1 MPRLVELPAPGRGAY
16 DRSLSRVERDTQH
29 RERLVRATAEILLEG
44 NLTVA
49 RIIERAGVGRST
61 FYEFFDSPEHVI
73 AHVEQRA
80 LSALQQALGVAFA
93 TSPTPLERL
102 RAIVRAW
109 ITALEA
115 HPIEGLVVLARRN
128 ERELLSRAGRALHSA
143 LVDTAHAARDEG
155 VSTLGS
161 LDELSLLAATATA
174 EAVARRHLQTPP
186 LRDAA
191 RTLSDLL
198 TRLLR

>member
-16 DRSLSRVERDTQH
+16 DRSLSRAERDTQH

-61 FYEFFDSPEHVI
+61 FYEFFDTPEHVI
-73 AHVEQRA
+73 TLVEQRVRSS
-80 LSALQQALGVAFA
+80 LEQALAGAFA
-93 TSPTPLERL
+93 SSHTPLERL

-109 ITALEA
+109 ITSLAA
-115 HPIEGLVVLARRN
+115 HPLDARVALARRS
-128 ERELLSRAGRALHSA
+128 ERRLLSTAGKVLHDALERTTRVASTEKVSPLGA
-143 LVDTAHAARDEG
+143 SDEA
-155 VSTLGS
+155 
-161 LDELSLLAATATA
+161 SLLAATAGA
-174 EAVARRHLQTPP
+174 EVVARRHFEGPP
-186 LRDAA
+186 LPDAL
-191 RTLSDLL
+191 RPLTEIV